1 VIFVTVG
8 THHLSFDRLL
18 SFVDDLIKLKKIKEE
33 VVIQSGTSTIRVTGA
48 IQKATY
54 DFNEFI
60 NLLKKARLVIS
71 HAGPAT
77 IYQSIVLAGKIP
89 IVVPRLKKHGEH
101 VSDHQLYFA
110 RELEKENKIYLSLSK
125 KDLDQQL
132 TNFKSQKVAWTKS
145 TTINP
150 RLKSFLDSI

>member
-101 VSDHQLYFA
+101 VSD
-110 RELEKENKIYLSLSK
+110 I
-125 KDLDQQL
+125 
-132 TNFKSQKVAWTKS
+132 
-145 TTINP
+145 
-150 RLKSFLDSI
+150 SFTLLVS